1 MVYRRCVCLCPDSG
15 LFGWRKAGW
24 WKICLFSAVLS
35 LSSCASLSKFPGVG
49 RIKEY
54 EFRSEQV
61 PSAFDGFRIVFASD
75 FHYKS
80 KFKEKQLRSA
90 VRAMNA
96 VSPDLLLMGG
106 DYQEGCE
113 VVPELFAELSRVKAP
128 YGKIGVLGNNDY
140 ERCRDEII
148 RVMRCYGMRLL
159 EHQHDTIRKE
169 GQRIIVSGVRDPF
182 DLARNG
188 VSPTLSLSPDDFVI
202 LLTHTPDYVE
212 DVDVSNTD
220 LALAGHTHGGQ
231 VTFLRLIVPDTASK
245 YGKRFLSGK
254 AFNSKGIP
262 VITTNGLG
270 TSRLNVRFCAPS
282 EIVLVVLR
290 KE

>member
-1 MVYRRCVCLCPDSG
+1 MKNKVIY
-15 LFGWRKAGW
+15 
-24 WKICLFSAVLS
+24 LS
-35 LSSCASLSKFPGVG
+35 LLLGPILFSSCASLAKFPGVG

-54 EFRSEQV
+54 EFRSDQV
-61 PSAFDGFRIVFASD
+61 PAAFDGFRIVFASD

-80 KFKEKQLRSA
+80 KFKEKQLRNA
-90 VRAMNA
+90 VRAMNS

-106 DYQEGCE
+106 DYQESCD

-148 RVMRCYGMRLL
+148 QAMRRYGIKLL
-159 EHQHDTIRKE
+159 EHRNDTIYKD
-169 GQRIIVSGVRDPF
+169 GQQLIISGVRNPF
-182 DLARNG
+182 DLANNG

-212 DVDVSNTD
+212 DTDVSNTD

-231 VTFLRLIVPDTASK
+231 VTFLRLITPATGSK
-245 YGKRFLSGK
+245 YGRRFLSGMK
-254 AFNSKGIP
+254 RNSRGIP
-262 VITTNGLG
+262 VIITNGLG
-270 TSRLNVRFCAPS
+270 TSRKNIRFCAPS
-282 EIVLVVLR
+282 EVVLIVLR
-290 KE
+290 RE

>member
-1 MVYRRCVCLCPDSG
+1 MEKTNL
-15 LFGWRKAGW
+15 
-24 WKICLFSAVLS
+24 WKICLFLAVLS

-49 RIKEY
+49 RIKKY
-54 EFRSEQV
+54 EFHSERI

-80 KFKEKQLRSA
+80 KFKERQLRNA

-106 DYQEGCE
+106 DYQESCE
-113 VVPELFAELSRVKAP
+113 VVRELFAELSRVKAP

-148 RVMRCYGMRLL
+148 RVARLYGMKML
-159 EHQHDTIRKE
+159 EHQHDTIYKE
-169 GQRIIVSGVRDPF
+169 CQQIIISGVRNPF
-182 DLARNG
+182 DLVHNG
-188 VSPTLSLSPDDFVI
+188 VSPTLSLSPDDFVV

-231 VTFLRLIVPDTASK
+231 VTFLRLIVPETGSK

-254 AFNSKGIP
+254 ACNSKGIP

-270 TSRLNVRFCAPS
+270 TSRKNIRFCAPS
-282 EIVLVVLR
+282 EIVLIVLR
-290 KE
+290 RK